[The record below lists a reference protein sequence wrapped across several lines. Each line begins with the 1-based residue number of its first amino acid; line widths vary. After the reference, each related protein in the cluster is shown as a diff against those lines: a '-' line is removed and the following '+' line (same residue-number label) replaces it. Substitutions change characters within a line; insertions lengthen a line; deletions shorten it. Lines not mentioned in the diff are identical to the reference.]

1 MTEQEMAAE
10 IQHALNVL
18 KMAYAKTA
26 LPEPML
32 VVSPESAPFYHR
44 NFNNQIDMSNRFLS
58 TIPTPLAQPNGIQ
71 IWAEQRVTV
80 RSF

>member
-26 LPEPML
+26 LPEPKL
-32 VVSPESAPFYHR
+32 IVSPDSAPFYHR
-44 NFNNQIDMSNRFLS
+44 NFNDTIQMADRFHS
-58 TIPTPLAQPNGIQ
+58 RTPTPLARPNGIE
-71 IWAEQRVTV
+71 IWSEMITTV
-80 RSF
+80 RWF

>member
-26 LPEPML
+26 LPEPKL
-32 VVSPESAPFYHR
+32 IVSPDSAPFYYR
-44 NFNNQIDMSNRFLS
+44 NFSDTILMAGRSHNRAS
-58 TIPTPLAQPNGIQ
+58 TPLALPNGIE
-71 IWAEQRVTV
+71 IWSEMITTV
-80 RSF
+80 RGF